1 MPNETEPIKDGLK
14 YFRQFDLP
22 PTLYLQ
28 FIFMF
33 MPPSLCNFPSDMIII
48 CCQKVFI
55 TDPFGG
61 WFGGSFVLVQGGN

>member
-14 YFRQFDLP
+14 YLRQIDLP

-28 FIFMF
+28 FTFMF
-33 MPPSLCNFPSDMIII
+33 MPPSLHNLSSDMIIL
-48 CCQKVFI
+48 CGQKAFI
-55 TDPFGG
+55 DDPFGG